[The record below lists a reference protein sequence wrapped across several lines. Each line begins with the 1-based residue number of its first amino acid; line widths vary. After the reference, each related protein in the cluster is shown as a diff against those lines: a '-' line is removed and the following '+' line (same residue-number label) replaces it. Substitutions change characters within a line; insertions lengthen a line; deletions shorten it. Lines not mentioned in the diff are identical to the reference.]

1 MKLLRLT
8 TDNSDGIFDNEFNAN
23 ITIEPFSKIALS
35 NISLEASPSEI
46 VIDDTNDTIEH
57 QYIASSGPIT
67 FKIEHGTYNSSGI
80 EILLTE
86 IQNKANLSISDVG
99 AQIGLEWNVRLDK
112 FTKKVSFELKRS
124 KFIDIN
130 DWILKD
136 VYQQSIGDAI
146 YKYTSS
152 QTQTDTDDN
161 QMYSDIPFC
170 KGGGVF
176 QARIDTLKFGGLES
190 ESGFYFGLTKTKP
203 STLGLCKIQN
213 LEYGIRAF
221 SVEDD
226 YNIVLKGIEYNA
238 ANNVLC
244 NPVSIENAIDGN
256 VGNKNDVIQISL
268 NLGKIQMKI
277 HKESNNNVILYSQD
291 YPEEL
296 YGVDLYP
303 VIIFRGGQEDVIL
316 TKVKYTAD
324 PYFNKIQYN
333 FPIETLIAGFNP
345 PSQSNVSTNMFLR
358 FGSVSVARF
367 LGFSNQRF
375 PQEGTVKG
383 PEYIYESDNR
393 FIVSDVIDSFIFQL
407 MNINLES
414 YDSLSKQRKNILS
427 VIPKTESVKGQIV
440 YEASNLIFLDINNT
454 TTLNLRNIKGQIL
467 KFDLSS
473 LKIAGVATATILIK
487 SKDE

>member
-8 TDNSDGIFDNEFNAN
+8 TDNGDGIFDNEFNAN
-23 ITIEPFSKIALS
+23 ITVEPFSKIALS
-35 NISLEASPSEI
+35 NISLEASPTEI
-46 VIDDTNDTIEH
+46 VIDDTNDKIEH
-57 QYIASSGPIT
+57 QYIASAGAIT
-67 FKIEHGTYNSSGI
+67 FTIEHGTYKSSDI
-80 EILLTE
+80 EVLLKKIE
-86 IQNKANLSISDVG
+86 NKANLSISDVG
-99 AQIGLEWNVRLDK
+99 AQIGLQWNVRLDK

-130 DWILKD
+130 DWTLKD
-136 VYQQSIGDAI
+136 VYQQSIGNNI

-152 QTQTDTDDN
+152 QTQTDTDEN

-203 STLGLCKIQN
+203 STLNLAKIQN
-213 LEYGIRAF
+213 LEYAIRAF

-226 YNIVLKGIEYNA
+226 YNIVLKGIEYNS

-277 HKESNNNVILYSQD
+277 HKESSNNVILYSED

-296 YGVDLYP
+296 YTQDLYP
-303 VIIFRGGQEDVIL
+303 VIIFRASEDDTIL
-316 TKVKYTAD
+316 SKIKYTSN
-324 PYFNKIQYN
+324 PYFNKTQSN
-333 FPIETLIAGFNP
+333 FPIETFIAGFNP
-345 PSQSNVSTNMFLR
+345 PSQINVPTIMFLR
-358 FGSVSVARF
+358 FNSISLATF
-367 LGFSNQRF
+367 LGFVNQRV
-375 PQEGTVKG
+375 PQEGTIKG

-407 MNINLES
+407 MNINLE
-414 YDSLSKQRKNILS
+414 
-427 VIPKTESVKGQIV
+427 
-440 YEASNLIFLDINNT
+440 
-454 TTLNLRNIKGQIL
+454 
-467 KFDLSS
+467 
-473 LKIAGVATATILIK
+473 
-487 SKDE
+487 

>member
-23 ITIEPFSKIALS
+23 INIEPYSKIALS
-35 NISLEASPSEI
+35 NISLEASPTEI
-46 VIDDTNDTIEH
+46 VIDDTNDKIEH

-67 FKIEHGTYNSSGI
+67 FTIEHGTYKSSDI
-80 EILLTE
+80 ENLLTE

-99 AQIGLEWNVRLDK
+99 AQIGLQWNVRLDK

-130 DWILKD
+130 DWTLKD
-136 VYQQSIGDAI
+136 VYQQSIGNNI

-152 QTQTDTDDN
+152 QTQTDTDEN

-203 STLGLCKIQN
+203 STLNLAKIQN
-213 LEYGIRAF
+213 LEYAIRAF

-226 YNIVLKGIEYNA
+226 YNIVLKGIEYNS

-244 NPVSIENAIDGN
+244 NPVSIQYAIDGN

-277 HKESNNNVILYSQD
+277 HKESSNNVILYSQD

-367 LGFSNQRF
+367 LGFNNQRV

-383 PEYIYESDNR
+383 IEYIYESDNR

-427 VIPKTESVKGQIV
+427 VIPKTESVNNQIV

-454 TTLNLRNIKGQIL
+454 NTLNLRNIKAQIL